1 MANENDASRDKK
13 LLVGL
18 IALVCAGAAGG
29 GYLVWNHFFAP
40 PPTPSRINV
49 TNVTSAGKHQS
60 TETEQ
65 YRQLL
70 HEYNREGASAARADN
85 SSFIASIP
93 VGGVPRCIPWK
104 PPKEKKRK
112 PAHEEKQKEKKKDEG
127 LSKSDQAA
135 LNKLLASMDT
145 SAQSPDLQQVS
156 LAVATERER
165 PPKAVRPNRLTL
177 TGHRPSCPGQPAGD
191 YPAGGKHG
199 PDH

>member
-70 HEYNREGASAARADN
+70 HEYNREGASAA
-85 SSFIASIP
+85 S
-93 VGGVPRCIPWK
+93 G
-104 PPKEKKRK
+104 
-112 PAHEEKQKEKKKDEG
+112 
-127 LSKSDQAA
+127 
-135 LNKLLASMDT
+135 
-145 SAQSPDLQQVS
+145 
-156 LAVATERER
+156 
-165 PPKAVRPNRLTL
+165 
-177 TGHRPSCPGQPAGD
+177 
-191 YPAGGKHG
+191 
-199 PDH
+199 

>member
-29 GYLVWNHFFAP
+29 GYLVWNHFAP

-93 VGGVPRCIPWK
+93 VAGVPRCIPWK
-104 PPKEKKRK
+104 PPER
-112 PAHEEKQKEKKKDEG
+112 EEAETRTRGKQKEKKG
-127 LSKSDQAA
+127 RGSQ
-135 LNKLLASMDT
+135 
-145 SAQSPDLQQVS
+145 
-156 LAVATERER
+156 
-165 PPKAVRPNRLTL
+165 
-177 TGHRPSCPGQPAGD
+177 
-191 YPAGGKHG
+191 
-199 PDH
+199 